1 MPSRFSPEDVHRL
14 ASLARL
20 DLSEQEVAL
29 FAEQLSEIL
38 AFAAEVQ
45 GVQTGSID
53 LAGHAG
59 SPRVLRED
67 DAEPSLRREDVLAAA
82 PAADRVAGLF
92 TVPRVFRE

>member
-14 ASLARL
+14 ATLARL

-45 GVQTGSID
+45 GIDTGSID
-53 LAGHAG
+53 LAGNAG
-59 SPRVLRED
+59 SPVVLRED
-67 DAEPSLRREDVLAAA
+67 DVQPSLPREDVLAAA
-82 PAADRVAGLF
+82 PAPDRGAGLF